1 MIWVDHIGAEG
12 ATADSVGCKPYAAS
26 LGLDRKSGCTAH
38 AYKPKEDRKVP
49 TNINPNV
56 RWLGSWCFYFVVYL

>member
-12 ATADSVGCKPYAAS
+12 ATADSVWCKPYAAS
-26 LGLDRKSGCTAH
+26 LGLDRNPGCSAH

-49 TNINPNV
+49 TNINLSV
-56 RWLGSWCFYFVVYL
+56 R